1 MKSARNFPTVRL
13 NGSQSERGLARKSSR
28 KCNEFY
34 DIKPIEQIISG
45 KKPSK
50 QKIPKKT
57 PVKKI
62 NITQL

>member
-50 QKIPKKT
+50 QKIPK
-57 PVKKI
+57 
-62 NITQL
+62 